1 MLERNDQIV
10 VPKPES
16 DCWFG
21 PREQSRENIG
31 ESDDA
36 DRCSF
41 VCDYGEVISALP
53 HRGECEVD
61 GCIGRKG
68 ERRSHDVLGV
78 GVVGLE
84 QGVANVHDPE
94 RNTVVANED
103 S

>member
-1 MLERNDQIV
+1 M
-10 VPKPES
+10 PSKFES
-16 DCWFG
+16 DCWSG
-21 PREQSRENIG
+21 AGEQARENIG
-31 ESDDA
+31 EGDDA

-41 VCDYGEVISALP
+41 VCDYGEVVAAFP

-61 GCIGRKG
+61 GSFGRKG
-68 ERRSHDVLGV
+68 ECWSHDGFGA

-84 QGVANVHDPE
+84 QGVADVHDPE